1 MNSNFFVDKLGNRGE
16 WRPATEANV
25 LLNGYMLNTDEMV
38 EEVHKFELKFTAENK
53 RDEKKDLSAGPR
65 NE

>member
-1 MNSNFFVDKLGNRGE
+1 
-16 WRPATEANV
+16 
-25 LLNGYMLNTDEMV
+25 MLNTDEMV

-65 NE
+65 NEWVIFFVSYRKHLIEKNLLY